1 VEKKG
6 EMKMKKTLV
15 ILLALIM
22 VVSLAACTNANKTEE
37 PTKEKK
43 PIVAAE
49 PDASSDT
56 VGYMTDNVDHNA
68 RDPYNFVYM
77 YYDDSPLVE
86 STFASFENLGS
97 VYNFNITKM
106 SGDESPETYMTNLQA
121 LIDRGDVDGFF
132 IDTDPQFQDQLMSV
146 LDASK
151 IPYMNMYTAF
161 FDEQGASLTVGVGL
175 DQYKSGFE
183 SMQWLID
190 HYKEFW
196 GDDVDTSTIGLLD
209 IDFSISPDLQA
220 RTKGIEDSFSQAF
233 PDNKNIFIV
242 DGLTGGTVSTEVGF
256 DLTSQTVTA
265 NSKVKYWLVSSCL
278 ENYAQGA
285 ARAAE
290 ELGRDDQFL
299 ISDVGSTILPT
310 EWDTGYDGAWKTC
323 YAMSDYAYSAP
334 AALGLI
340 AIADERATADTL
352 WQEIRDPKDKRT
364 IWEAESGIITKGDYK
379 QFFEEADAKYG
390 VG

>member
-1 VEKKG
+1 
-6 EMKMKKTLV
+6 MKKTLV

-22 VVSLAACTNANKTEE
+22 AISLAACTNANKTEE
-37 PTKEKK
+37 PAKDAK
-43 PIVAAE
+43 PIQAAE
-49 PDASSDT
+49 PDAEANT
-56 VGYMTDNVDHNA
+56 VGYITDNVDHFA
-68 RDPYNFVYM
+68 RDAYNFVYM

-86 STFASFENLGS
+86 STYASFENLGS
-97 VYNFNITKM
+97 VYNFKMTKM

-132 IDTDPQFQDQLMSV
+132 IDTDPQFQDQLMKV

-161 FDEQGASLTVGVGL
+161 FDEKGASLTVGVGL
-175 DQYKSGFE
+175 DQYQSGYE
-183 SMQWLID
+183 SMQWLVD

-220 RTKGIEDSFSQAF
+220 RTEGIKDSFTKAF
-233 PDNKNIFIV
+233 PGNENIFVV

-352 WQEIRDPKDKRT
+352 WQDIRNPKDKRT
-364 IWEAESGIITKGDYK
+364 IWEAESGMITKDDYK
-379 QFFEEADAKYG
+379 QFFAEADAKYG

>member
-1 VEKKG
+1 
-6 EMKMKKTLV
+6 MKMKKTLV

-22 VVSLAACTNANKTEE
+22 AISLAACSSGDKKDDTAKD
-37 PTKEKK
+37 KDSK

-49 PDASSDT
+49 PDKGANT
-56 VGYMTDNVDHNA
+56 VGYITDDVDHFA

-77 YYDDSPLVE
+77 YYDDSPLVD
-86 STFASFENLGS
+86 STYASFVNLGT
-97 VYNFNITKM
+97 VYNFNMTKM

-132 IDTDPQFQDQLMSV
+132 IDTDPQFQDQLMET
-146 LDASK
+146 LNASG

-161 FDEQGASLTVGVGL
+161 FDEAGASLTVGVGL
-175 DQYKSGFE
+175 DQYQSGFE

-196 GDDVDTSTIGLLD
+196 GEDVDTSTIGLLD

-220 RTKGIEDSFSQAF
+220 RTEGIKDSFTQAF
-233 PDNKNIFIV
+233 PDNDNIFIV
-242 DGLTGGTVSTEVGF
+242 DGLTGGTVSTEVGY

-290 ELGRDDQFL
+290 ELGRDDEFL
-299 ISDVGSTILPT
+299 ISDVGSTILPS

-352 WQEIRDPKDKRT
+352 WAEIRKEKDKRT
-364 IWEAESGIITKGDYK
+364 IWEAESGMITKDDYK
-379 QFFEEADAKYG
+379 QFFAEADAKYG